1 MGKFKEAFDNI
12 HMPKMPKFSFLKKKT
27 DTEEEKEEASDA
39 VAVVTKDKNDV
50 KVEEKSEA
58 IANKQDANTIDTKAT
73 AEEEA
78 IVEGE
83 TEVVAQDAESIDTKS
98 IVEEEAIQVSGAG
111 ELQDAPNP
119 NSSETILEDDK
130 SNAATDIIDDLSK
143 TTPENVDEDSQSA
156 IKKGSD
162 VEQKQVEIKN
172 IPDRKIEEMNEG
184 KCSLISALQLLEDI
198 DSCYIPTKSA
208 LQLLAE
214 I

>member
-58 IANKQDANTIDTKAT
+58 IANKQDAST
-73 AEEEA
+73 
-78 IVEGE
+78 
-83 TEVVAQDAESIDTKS
+83 IDTKS
-98 IVEEEAIQVSGAG
+98 ILEEEAIQVSGAG

-119 NSSETILEDDK
+119 TSSETNLEDNK
-130 SNAATDIIDDLSK
+130 SNAATDIIDDVPK
-143 TTPENVDEDSQSA
+143 TTPETVDEDSQSA